1 MEAERVAKEQ
11 ADAAAAAEAERVAKE
26 QADAAAAEAERVAK
40 EQADAAAAASAA
52 TVYTYSAST
61 PEQVEAERVAK
72 EERLQ
77 YWKTYLEEQKV
88 AVAAQEEA
96 DRVAKEQAGAAAAQ
110 VESERVSKER
120 AASETTA
127 KEDRLKYWKK
137 FLEEQSAKP
146 APRPVA
152 IQQVAAP
159 VQAPASSVQ
168 RPKSRFLRNAVVPSF
183 KHIGGI

>member
-1 MEAERVAKEQ
+1 VEADRVAKEQADAAAAATAAAEAERVAKEQ
-11 ADAAAAAEAERVAKE
+11 ADAAAAAEAEHIIKG
-26 QADAAAAEAERVAK
+26 QAAP
-40 EQADAAAAASAA
+40 
-52 TVYTYSAST
+52 T
-61 PEQVEAERVAK
+61 PERVEAERVAK

-77 YWKTYLEEQKV
+77 YWNTYLEEQKV

-96 DRVAKEQAGAAAAQ
+96 DRVANEQA
-110 VESERVSKER
+110 ESERVSKER
-120 AASETTA
+120 TASETTA

-146 APRPVA
+146 SPRPVA

-183 KHIGGI
+183 KHIGGL

>member
-1 MEAERVAKEQ
+1 M
-11 ADAAAAAEAERVAKE
+11 
-26 QADAAAAEAERVAK
+26 
-40 EQADAAAAASAA
+40 
-52 TVYTYSAST
+52 
-61 PEQVEAERVAK
+61 AK

-77 YWKTYLEEQKV
+77 YWKNYLEEQKI
-88 AVAAQEEA
+88 A
-96 DRVAKEQAGAAAAQ
+96 DAAKEQADAA
-110 VESERVSKER
+110 KER
-120 AASETTA
+120 AVTETTA
-127 KEDRLKYWKK
+127 KEDRLRYWKK

-146 APRPVA
+146 APPPVV

>member
-1 MEAERVAKEQ
+1 M
-11 ADAAAAAEAERVAKE
+11 
-26 QADAAAAEAERVAK
+26 AK
-40 EQADAAAAASAA
+40 EQADAAAAASP
-52 TVYTYSAST
+52 VYTYSAST

-96 DRVAKEQAGAAAAQ
+96 ERVAKEQANVAATQ
-110 VESERVSKER
+110 VDSERVSKER

-137 FLEEQSAKP
+137 FLEEQAAKP
-146 APRPVA
+146 APHPVA

-183 KHIGGI
+183 KHIGGL

>member
-1 MEAERVAKEQ
+1 
-11 ADAAAAAEAERVAKE
+11 
-26 QADAAAAEAERVAK
+26 
-40 EQADAAAAASAA
+40 
-52 TVYTYSAST
+52 
-61 PEQVEAERVAK
+61 VAK

-77 YWKTYLEEQKV
+77 YWNTYLEEQKV
-88 AVAAQEEA
+88 ALAAQEEA
-96 DRVAKEQAGAAAAQ
+96 DRVANEQA
-110 VESERVSKER
+110 ESERVSKER
-120 AASETTA
+120 TASETTA

-146 APRPVA
+146 SPRPVA

-183 KHIGGI
+183 KHIGGL